1 MDILWGYW
9 TSLYAHVHVMHLYLQ
24 VTLSKM
30 RKHTNSESFWRISS
44 SRISSSFP
52 VLRSIINM
60 ILRQQNGIVWLKYTL
75 HAYTLHAYMHK
86 LCACEIHVTTMHHCT
101 HTRMYLYAFGTQI
114 DPILKHYTLHLTGTV
129 YTCTCTC
136 TMWNCSLIVMSLTL

>member
-1 MDILWGYW
+1 
-9 TSLYAHVHVMHLYLQ
+9 MHLYLQ

-30 RKHTNSESFWRISS
+30 RSHASSESFWRIFS

-52 VLRSIINM
+52 VLHNIINM

-75 HAYTLHAYMHK
+75 HAYMHK
-86 LCACEIHVTTMHHCT
+86 LCAREIHVTTIHHCT

-114 DPILKHYTLHLTGTV
+114 EHILKHYTLHLTGTV

-136 TMWNCSLIVMSLTL
+136 TSTMWNCSLIVMSLTL